1 MQRKRWTN
9 KINKNWIV
17 DYPRLAVKIEEESER
32 SQQKIKYVQR
42 LQIKEV
48 AD

>member
-1 MQRKRWTN
+1 MQRKRWAN

-17 DYPRLAVKIEEESER
+17 DNPRLTVKIEEESER